1 MNYKF
6 SLQRNLI
13 KFVQTGKKKKN
24 KKRVRKVYK
33 TKLWKVT
40 KKGQTFDSIFLK
52 METVRN
58 RLLAF
63 K

>member
-13 KFVQTGKKKKN
+13 KFVQTGKKKN

-58 RLLAF
+58 RLLAL

>member
-13 KFVQTGKKKKN
+13 KFVQTGKTKN
-24 KKRVRKVYK
+24 KKRMRKVYK

-58 RLLAF
+58 RLLAL